1 MTQFNF
7 GTIVATAKSGSG
19 LAADLNAWR
28 DALHTTHKGAAR
40 PSYAVTGLNWVN
52 DTDSAS
58 WQDMFFD
65 GTNDAL
71 KGFINPTTHR
81 YSAAANQAI
90 TITSGG
96 VTAHLS
102 DWGTMFNISGTS
114 AQTVAIDPHDTLLPG
129 WWMRVIAQ
137 SVTVT
142 INPFGA
148 ETIDGLDQVLLPAG
162 SSTTVF
168 YDGISFWTDANGGGA
183 SAFPVGGVVYVPSN
197 KPPLGFI
204 KMNGALLSRATYGG
218 LWGFAQQSGN
228 MVPTDADWV
237 EGKFSPGDGASNFRI
252 PDGRGGFFRAWDD
265 ARGIDASRALG
276 TVQAHAME
284 SHSHGA
290 STGYVSAD
298 HAHYLSA
305 GTDGQGN
312 HAHTYDWSFTDNNR
326 NGSLDGNPGYLHT
339 ATHGTY
345 AAGVHGH
352 NVGAWTGG
360 INTNH
365 THAVTVNAYGTG
377 TENRP
382 RNTAYLACIKF

>member
-1 MTQFNF
+1 
-7 GTIVATAKSGSG
+7 
-19 LAADLNAWR
+19 
-28 DALHTTHKGAAR
+28 
-40 PSYAVTGLNWVN
+40 
-52 DTDSAS
+52 
-58 WQDMFFD
+58 
-65 GTNDAL
+65 
-71 KGFINPTTHR
+71 
-81 YSAAANQAI
+81 
-90 TITSGG
+90 
-96 VTAHLS
+96 
-102 DWGTMFNISGTS
+102 
-114 AQTVAIDPHDTLLPG
+114 
-129 WWMRVIAQ
+129 
-137 SVTVT
+137 
-142 INPFGA
+142 
-148 ETIDGLDQVLLPAG
+148 
-162 SSTTVF
+162 
-168 YDGISFWTDANGGGA
+168 
-183 SAFPVGGVVYVPSN
+183 
-197 KPPLGFI
+197 
-204 KMNGALLSRATYGG
+204 MNGALLSRATYGG